1 MCSAS
6 KPSQWESETVA
17 AAEGLSDPSDPSKD
31 DKKFCLAQWQK
42 TTTETSNMNVVSWLE
57 TNAYT
62 SY

>member
-31 DKKFCLAQWQK
+31 DKKFCLAQW
-42 TTTETSNMNVVSWLE
+42 
-57 TNAYT
+57 
-62 SY
+62 